1 MNSTQMTALIII
13 FIYMGVTVCIGLFVS
28 RKKSKEIQSND
39 DFLMASKSLGP
50 VVLAGTLFAAN
61 TGGASTT
68 GIATNV
74 YQYGL
79 SASWYVIA
87 SGIGFV
93 LVSFIAPYFR
103 R

>member
-1 MNSTQMTALIII
+1 MSGKQITALIII
-13 FIYMGVTVCIGLFVS
+13 FAYMALTVVIGLVVS
-28 RKKSKEIQSND
+28 KKKAEKKASQSND

-50 VVLAGTLFAAN
+50 IAIAGTLFAAN

-79 SASWYVIA
+79 SGSWYVNAVQIWDA
-87 SGIGFV
+87 F
-93 LVSFIAPYFR
+93 P
-103 R
+103 